1 MQPIGGITA
10 GIQPERL
17 LHPSSIYLSGAN
29 TKLGLILRARLA
41 ASPFAGS
48 ISETSPNSPI
58 DLALIADP
66 PAAIP
71 GELAGLTNKLRG
83 GAVIYADIDTETL
96 RTVAKRAQIR
106 VIGGRSL
113 GIANPAIGLNAL
125 LMQRPALPGR
135 VALLSQSAAIARAVI
150 DWAEPNG
157 VGFSHIIGIGANADI
172 GFGRLLDQLARD
184 PATGLILLDI
194 AQLRDPRLFLS
205 AARACARLR
214 PIIALAPGAR
224 LADPSALGLRAYEA
238 ALSRAG
244 VLLTTRFDSFLAT
257 AETLI
262 RARPAKGDSLAILGN
277 GIGVARLAADAAL
290 AAGLTLT
297 RLTDETRRVLSLGL
311 SHAPDASGPIAVLDV
326 AGTKL
331 ADLAAML
338 AGAGEVGGILVVHAP
353 SHDQNDDAAIDALI
367 ACARSVTKPLLVAV
381 LGEATGGR
389 LRHRLSMAGLAAFAT
404 PEDAVSGFADLLRH
418 RDARATARELP
429 QSTIIEIAPNHDQVR
444 QVLASTPPSADPAA
458 PSWLNQSQAFALL
471 DAYGIST
478 PPHRIALDPEAVG
491 QAARALGFPVV
502 VKLSHPDF
510 AAHRPHGSVA
520 LDLPDAA
527 SAIAA
532 AKVITARLRQRDAWP
547 DGAVFLVQAQIQPA
561 RELQISVQSH
571 PIFGPIISLGPG
583 GRDPGEAS
591 SQAVELLPLNL
602 ALAQSLITRAG
613 DAKLLRLRRG
623 LSMADRDALATTLVR
638 VSQLIIDWPAIGS
651 LDIDPL
657 LASPS
662 ITPAI
667 TAASARISLRPRDQ
681 PPVPLAIRPYPAERV
696 ETLSLHGR
704 SITIR
709 PIRPE
714 DASAHAR
721 LFARI
726 PAEDIRR
733 RFFSAMRSLTPEQ
746 LVRLTE
752 IDYTREL
759 ALIATETI
767 IAADADH
774 ASETRGIARLVGS
787 DTDNTEAEFAILIE
801 PAAKLLGL
809 GSALMQRLIDWG
821 RAEGV
826 QTIIGD
832 ILAENTPMLAFV
844 ENLGFTLSHSTT
856 DTDIIQ
862 ARLSLT

>member
-1 MQPIGGITA
+1 MQPIGPGGRIEPDA
-10 GIQPERL
+10 L
-17 LHPSSIYLSGAN
+17 LRPGSLYLSGADS
-29 TKLGLILRARLA
+29 KIGIGLRARLK
-41 ASPFAGS
+41 ASPFTGT
-48 ISETSPNSPI
+48 IVETLAAHPV

-71 GELAGLTNKLRG
+71 DVLAGLTNKLRG
-83 GAVIYADIDTETL
+83 AALIYADIDTETL
-96 RTVAKRAQIR
+96 RAAAARARIR

-125 LMQRPALPGR
+125 LLQRPALPGR
-135 VALLSQSAAIARAVI
+135 IALLSQSAAIARAVI

-157 VGFSHIIGIGANADI
+157 VGFSHIVGIGANADI
-172 GFGRLLDQLARD
+172 GFGRLLDHLAHD

-244 VLLTTRFDSFLAT
+244 VLLTTRFDAFLAT

-262 RARPAKGDSLAILGN
+262 RARPAKTAPLAILGN

-290 AAGLTLT
+290 AANLTLT

-338 AGAGEVGGILVVHAP
+338 AGASEVGGILVVHAP
-353 SHDQNDDAAIDALI
+353 SPDQNDDAAIDALI
-367 ACARSVTKPLLVAV
+367 ACARSITKPLLVAV
-381 LGEATGGR
+381 LGEVTGSR
-389 LRHRLSMAGLAAFAT
+389 LRQRLSMAGVAAFST
-404 PEDAVSGFADLLRH
+404 PEAAVSGFADLLRH

-429 QSTIIEIAPNHDQVR
+429 PSTIIDITPDHDQVR
-444 QVLASTPPSADPAA
+444 AVLAANPPSPNPRSPDP
-458 PSWLNQSQAFALL
+458 PSPIWLDQSQAFALL
-471 DAYGIST
+471 DAYGIAT
-478 PPHRIALDPEAVG
+478 PNHRLAPDPEAVG
-491 QAARALGFPVV
+491 AAARDLGFPVV

-532 AKVITARLRQRDAWP
+532 AQVITARLRQRNAWP
-547 DGAVFLVQAQIQPA
+547 DDAQFLIQAQIQPA

-571 PIFGPIISLGPG
+571 PIFGPILSLGPG
-583 GRDPGEAS
+583 GRDPAEPSAL
-591 SQAVELLPLNL
+591 AVDLLPLNL
-602 ALAQSLITRAG
+602 ALAQALITRAG
-613 DAKLLRLRRG
+613 DASLLTLRRG
-623 LSMADRDALATTLVR
+623 LIIADRDALATILVR
-638 VSQLIIDWPAIGS
+638 VSQLIIDYPAIAS

-657 LASPS
+657 LASP
-662 ITPAI
+662 TLI

-681 PPVPLAIRPYPAERV
+681 PPIPLAIRPYPAERV
-696 ETLSLHGR
+696 ETLTLHGR
-704 SITIR
+704 SFTLR

-714 DASAHAR
+714 DANAHAR
-721 LFARI
+721 LFSRI
-726 PAEDIRR
+726 PAEDVRR
-733 RFFSAMRSLTPEQ
+733 RFFSAMRSLSPEQ
-746 LVRLTE
+746 IIRMTE

-759 ALIATETI
+759 ALIATEPTL
-767 IAADADH
+767 AGD
-774 ASETRGIARLVGS
+774 SETRGIARLVGS
-787 DTDNTEAEFAILIE
+787 DADNTEAEFAILIE
-801 PAAKLLGL
+801 PAAKQIGL
-809 GSALMQRLIDWG
+809 ATALMRRLIDWG

-826 QTIIGD
+826 QTITGD
-832 ILAENTPMLAFV
+832 ILADNSPMLAFV
-844 ENLGFTLSHSTT
+844 ENLGFTLRPAAD
-856 DTDIIQ
+856 DTEIIH